1 MKTFK
6 LTLFRGVDQVIKS
19 KIVIVSSQEELNA
32 AKNGFRA
39 EYKTWFNNPKNWL
52 GVKRIR

>member
-6 LTLFRGVDQVIKS
+6 LTLFKGVDNVIKS
-19 KIVIVSSQEELNA
+19 KTVTVSSQEELNA
-32 AKNGFRA
+32 AKNGFKA
-39 EYKTWFNNPKNWL
+39 EYRSWFNNPKNWL

>member
-6 LTLFRGVDQVIKS
+6 LTLFRGVDQVITS
-19 KIVIVSSQEELNA
+19 KTVTVNSQDELNA

-39 EYKTWFNNPKNWL
+39 EYKSWFNSSKNWM